1 MLGKLTV
8 FRRGKRVTNQLF
20 RNSIGPVLALWSIY
34 QSASVEMKE
43 APSPLIIGIVDFGSC
58 FHAHFRCEKYSIEIS
73 TFQSVWMF
81 WNCFRVMDFGKT
93 CH

>member
-43 APSPLIIGIVDFGSC
+43 APSPLIIGIVDFVNY
-58 FHAHFRCEKYSIEIS
+58 FHAHFRCEKLFDRNKNVSK
-73 TFQSVWMF
+73 
-81 WNCFRVMDFGKT
+81 RMDVLELF
-93 CH
+93 